1 VLGVK
6 EDPSRGKVGMLGA
19 ALFAVSALFLPFVQF
34 RPNRVLTGEAF
45 YLWQLGG
52 AHGILL
58 LLALLLPPIIL
69 FLLPSNLRLARA
81 ICVLA
86 AFFMS
91 LIALSLTSRF
101 LTRES
106 EIARVSIGTGF
117 WLSAAGVF
125 LMISAQRNLAWKR
138 PAAKN
143 LISLAALSIILL
155 MLFLGAFD
163 RLSVMREYF
172 NRRETFLGQVGRHL
186 MLASTSVGAATLF
199 GVPMAF
205 LLFERKQLK
214 RAVFLLVNMGQT
226 IPTLALLGLLMVPL
240 AYISSKSELLKN
252 AGVSGI
258 GFWPAWIALFI
269 YALFPV
275 LHNALAGLQMV
286 DPAVTEAAVSV
297 GMTNKQVFYRVQIPL
312 AIPLMIGGVR
322 TALTQSMGNAVLAAL
337 IGGGG
342 LGSLIFL
349 GLAQSAPDLILLGT
363 VPLVLLTFLTDA
375 LLGSLMRFLDKG
387 ETT

>member
-1 VLGVK
+1 MLGVK
-6 EDPSRGKVGMLGA
+6 EDPGRRKVGMLGA
-19 ALFAVSALFLPFVQF
+19 ALYGVSALFLPFVQF
-34 RPNRVLTGEAF
+34 RPNRVLTGEPF
-45 YLWQLGG
+45 YLWQLSD
-52 AHGILL
+52 AQGILL
-58 LLALLLPPIIL
+58 LLVLLLPTILL
-69 FLLPSNLRLARA
+69 FLLPRKLRLLRVA
-81 ICVLA
+81 CVLA
-86 AFFMS
+86 ALLLS
-91 LIALSLTSRF
+91 LVALSLTAHI

-106 EIARVSIGTGF
+106 EVARVSIGSGF
-117 WLSAAGVF
+117 WLSAAGIF
-125 LMISAQRNLAWKR
+125 LMISAERALTWNWPGA
-138 PAAKN
+138 N
-143 LISLAALSIILL
+143 YLISLAALSIILL

-163 RLSVMREYF
+163 KLSVMREYF
-172 NRRETFLGQVGRHL
+172 NRRETFLGQIGRHL
-186 MLASTSVGAATLF
+186 MLAATSVGAATAF

-205 LLFERKQLK
+205 LLFERKRLK
-214 RAVFLLVNMGQT
+214 RAVFFLVNMGQT
-226 IPTLALLGLLMVPL
+226 IPTLSLLGLLMVPL
-240 AYISSKSELLKN
+240 AYISSKSELLRN
-252 AGVSGI
+252 AGVSGV

-286 DPAVTEAAVSV
+286 DPAVTEAAASV
-297 GMTNKQVFYRVQIPL
+297 GMTKKQIFYRVQIPL

-375 LLGSLMRFLDKG
+375 LLGGLVKFLDKG
-387 ETT
+387 EAA

>member
-1 VLGVK
+1 MSGVK
-6 EDPSRGKVGMLGA
+6 EDPGRGKVGMLGA
-19 ALFAVSALFLPFVQF
+19 ALYGVSALFLPFVQF
-34 RPNRVLTGEAF
+34 RPNRVLTGESF

-52 AHGILL
+52 AQGILL
-58 LLALLLPPIIL
+58 LLALLIPPIM
-69 FLLPSNLRLARA
+69 LLLLSGNLRLARA
-81 ICVLA
+81 ACVLA
-86 AFFMS
+86 ALFMS
-91 LIALSLTSRF
+91 LIALSLTARF

-106 EIARVSIGTGF
+106 EVARVSIGSGF

-125 LMISAQRNLAWKR
+125 LMITAQRALAWKR

-143 LISLAALSIILL
+143 LISLGALSIILL

-163 RLSVMREYF
+163 KLSVMREYF

-186 MLASTSVGAATLF
+186 MLASTSVGAATAF

-205 LLFERKQLK
+205 LLFERKRLK
-214 RAVFLLVNMGQT
+214 RTVFFLVNMGQT
-226 IPTLALLGLLMVPL
+226 IPTLSLLGLLMVPL
-240 AYISSKSELLKN
+240 AYISSKSELLRN
-252 AGVSGI
+252 AGVSGV

-286 DPAVTEAAVSV
+286 DPAVTEAAASV
-297 GMTNKQVFYRVQIPL
+297 GMTKKQVFYRVQIPL

-375 LLGSLMRFLDKG
+375 LLGGLVKFLDKG
-387 ETT
+387 ETI